1 MSIREI
7 TDYSDFALGAGC
19 FFGNGPKIQISDP
32 KTGHLRHERVFTS
45 DRLIEIQDEGIV
57 EFSERAAFE
66 IAHAVGW
73 VSPEAHNIVADALVE
88 MERERGA
95 LAAELGELRAGVAG
109 QLKLGAEAQVQLEQT
124 REELEELRAK
134 LRSEQGARGGLT
146 RKVNEL
152 EGQLKL
158 VQGFGDD

>member
-7 TDYSDFALGAGC
+7 TDYSDFALDAGC
-19 FFGNGPKIQISDP
+19 LFGYGPKIQISDP
-32 KTGHLRHERVFTS
+32 KTGRLRPERVFST
-45 DRLIEIQDEGIV
+45 DRMIEIQDEGIL

-73 VSPEAHNIVADALVE
+73 VSPEAHQVVADALVE
-88 MERERGA
+88 MEGERDR
-95 LAAELGELRAGVAG
+95 LAADLGELRAGVAG
-109 QLKLGAEAQVQLEQT
+109 QLKLGAEAQVQLEQA
-124 REELEELRAK
+124 REEIEELREK
-134 LRSEQGARGGLT
+134 LRAEQGARGGLT
-146 RKVNEL
+146 RKVNQL